1 MKKKKPVRVRA
12 KGQTSVGKIT
22 KNITLPT
29 TTVQKA
35 LDRIAVDPAA
45 QLAGA
50 TKFTSLVRWLVMR
63 YVAGAE

>member
-1 MKKKKPVRVRA
+1 MKKKKPVRGRA
-12 KGQTSVGKIT
+12 KGQTTVGKIT

-35 LDRIAVDPAA
+35 LDRASLDPQA
-45 QLAGA
+45 QMAGA